1 MNYLKVWYNFV
12 KWSDCMRVIVAAGG
26 TGGHIYPALAII
38 NKIKEKEKDSD
49 FLYIGTTDRMEKDI
63 IPEKGIRFV
72 GLEMSGLNRKNLFSN
87 ISVMKKFKKAI
98 KEAMRLMDEFQPDI
112 VIGAGGYITAPVL
125 YAAHKKGIPTLIH
138 EQNSI
143 PGVSN
148 KFISHFANCICVS
161 LPNSVKLFPKNKVV
175 YTGNPRSEEILSV
188 PVKKKSS
195 LGFMDEKK
203 LVVVV
208 MGSLGSTT
216 MTKKILS
223 LIPEFNQ
230 KNYQVLVITGE
241 KYFEEYEKL
250 DLADHV
256 KIVPFL
262 PDLISLMKDTDLLIS
277 RAGASTIAE
286 ITAIGLPSILVP
298 SPYVTNNHQYKNAK
312 ELEEE
317 GACVI
322 VREDEFSNDKIL
334 TEIDRLFDDKALY
347 EKMVQ
352 NSKKLGIS
360 DSATKIYEEA
370 RRIIR

>member
-1 MNYLKVWYNFV
+1 
-12 KWSDCMRVIVAAGG
+12 
-26 TGGHIYPALAII
+26 
-38 NKIKEKEKDSD
+38 
-49 FLYIGTTDRMEKDI
+49 
-63 IPEKGIRFV
+63 
-72 GLEMSGLNRKNLFSN
+72 
-87 ISVMKKFKKAI
+87 
-98 KEAMRLMDEFQPDI
+98 
-112 VIGAGGYITAPVL
+112 
-125 YAAHKKGIPTLIH
+125 
-138 EQNSI
+138 
-143 PGVSN
+143 
-148 KFISHFANCICVS
+148 
-161 LPNSVKLFPKNKVV
+161 
-175 YTGNPRSEEILSV
+175 
-188 PVKKKSS
+188 
-195 LGFMDEKK
+195 MDEKK

-334 TEIDRLFDDKALY
+334 TEIDRLFDDKSLY